1 MWSLLPNETPE
12 QDSEAS
18 SYGGYTG
25 RKEYEKKKEP
35 RRVWLRVLGAVGV
48 AAVLALAALG
58 VTALV
63 RGDFS
68 GGETVPETEDPVV
81 VRVPSAQ
88 IAGTVEN
95 LVENT
100 REYTVTLTLEMTDGS
115 VLRKTGFIVTSDGC
129 VLTDAV
135 PFRTHSVKTVTAVTR
150 PFGSVSAEFI
160 GLDEVTGIAVVRL
173 QDDMEYGPV
182 LFANSEYVKSG
193 AEVFSVSASEAEIF
207 YGCVLSGRIMTVV
220 PHAALYAGETLEYE
234 GPVFY
239 TDFPFN
245 SDCSGAPLMDAEGRL
260 AGFCSAAV
268 SVPYRSAGAVIPA
281 SSLSAIL
288 NRILVRASLGE

>member
-1 MWSLLPNETPE
+1 MRNLLPNETPE
-12 QDSEAS
+12 PESEAS
-18 SYGGYTG
+18 TYGGYTG
-25 RKEYEKKKEP
+25 RKEYEKQKEP
-35 RRVWLRVLGAVGV
+35 RRIWLRVLGGIGV

-63 RGDFS
+63 RGDFT
-68 GGETVPETEDPVV
+68 GGETAPETEDPLV

-95 LVENT
+95 LVESA
-100 REYTVTLTLEMTDGS
+100 REFTVTLTLEMSDGS
-115 VLRKTGFIVTSDGC
+115 VLRKTGFIVTSDGY

-135 PFRTHSVKTVTAVTR
+135 PFQTHSVKTVNAVTR
-150 PFGSVSAEFI
+150 PFGSVSADFI
-160 GLDEVTGIAVVRL
+160 GLDEVTGIAVVQL
-173 QDDMEYGPV
+173 QDDYEYGPV
-182 LFANSEYVKSG
+182 LFAKSEYVKSG
-193 AEVFSVSASEAEIF
+193 AEVFSVSASEEEIF
-207 YGCVLSGRIMTVV
+207 YGCVLSGRVMTVV
-220 PHAALYAGETLEYE
+220 SHVALYAGETLEYE

-260 AGFCSAAV
+260 AGFCTAAV
-268 SVPYRSAGAVIPA
+268 SVPYRGAGAVIPS

-288 NRILVRASLGE
+288 DRILVRARSGD